1 MFESIKAAVYLLGS
15 VGMIYAACHDVRHA
29 QNGHKDKC
37 IFFQNKKISAFVLV
51 CFICLFLSHLTTFM
65 SL

>member
-1 MFESIKAAVYLLGS
+1 MFEFTKLVVYLLGS
-15 VGMIYAACHDVRHA
+15 LGMIYAACQDVRHA
-29 QNGHKDKC
+29 QNRQKDKC

-51 CFICLFLSHLTTFM
+51 CFICLFLSTLTEFM

>member
-1 MFESIKAAVYLLGS
+1 MFEFIKLAVYLFGS
-15 VGMIYAACHDVRHA
+15 AGMIYAACHDLRHA
-29 QNGHKDKC
+29 QNGQKDKC

-51 CFICLFLSHLTTFM
+51 CFICLFLSNLTECM